1 MNTIKN
7 LFLFLF
13 AGLLLVSCNKA
24 TYKKSKGGMPY
35 QLFKGKDTQ
44 QVRTGDIV
52 KIQITQKIKDSVYFT
67 TGGGLSEY
75 RKISPEQVMPY
86 DISEI
91 WTGLRLGDSLIT
103 TQMLDTFI
111 KRDPARIPPQFQKGD
126 KIMTY
131 IKILKIFT
139 SDSAAQADFEKMI
152 KDWQANEATVIE
164 KYLADKK
171 ITAQKTPS
179 GSYVEIINPGTGN
192 LIDSG
197 NHISVNYSGTSWSGK
212 KFDSNVDSAFGHVG
226 PSPFIV
232 GAVGQGASIK
242 GFDEGMKFLRLGAK
256 AKFYIPSMLGYG
268 GNPTSP
274 NIKPYEN
281 LIFDI
286 EILDVSQ
293 GPPPPPADIKGKR
306 PQLPKVD
313 AAQPNKPNN

>member
-1 MNTIKN
+1 MSTIKN

-13 AGLLLVSCNKA
+13 AGVLLVSCNKA

-44 QVRTGDIV
+44 QVKAGDII
-52 KIQITQKIKDSVYFT
+52 KLQFTQKIKDSVYFT
-67 TGGGLSEY
+67 TIGGLAEY
-75 RKISPEQVMPY
+75 RKVNPEQVMPY

-91 WTGLRLGDSLIT
+91 WTTLRVGDSLVT
-103 TQMLDTFI
+103 TQMMDTFI
-111 KRDPARIPPQFQKGD
+111 KRDPARIPPQFKKGD
-126 KIMTY
+126 KIMSY
-131 IKILKIFT
+131 VKIIAVFT
-139 SDSAAQADFEKMI
+139 SDSAAQADYEKMTKDLQAGEI
-152 KDWQANEATVIE
+152 KTIE

-179 GSYVEIINPGTGN
+179 GAYVEIINPGTGN

-197 NHISVNYSGTSWSGK
+197 NNISVNYTGTSWSGK

-226 PSPFIV
+226 PAPFVV

-268 GNPTSP
+268 GNPSSP
-274 NIKPYEN
+274 NIKPFEN

-286 EILDVSQ
+286 EILDVQ
-293 GPPPPPADIKGKR
+293 EGAPAPPTDIKGKR

-313 AAQPNKPNN
+313 AAQPNN